1 MWQEALAEI
10 TGALGANANER
21 WHSTLLMSAYLS
33 RDNTSLIKPSRL
45 NCFSVCS
52 LFRVP
57 THSSIPP
64 LKSARPLFFV
74 VKLQTHTTRRKVCQ
88 LLHST
93 STPTFHSAQG
103 DWKAPNA
110 CFYWLGFDWL
120 QWQEVQIT
128 LKSREINCRTTNISR
143 TFVRIHL
150 AWGQKKMSSTD
161 YV

>member
-57 THSSIPP
+57 THSSTPP
-64 LKSARPLFFV
+64 EIRTSSVFCGQTPSTHDAPESLSAAPLHVHAHFSFCAMWLESAESLFLLIRIWLAAV
-74 VKLQTHTTRRKVCQ
+74 AGSSNNPKVKRNQ
-88 LLHST
+88 LSN
-93 STPTFHSAQG
+93 
-103 DWKAPNA
+103 D
-110 CFYWLGFDWL
+110 
-120 QWQEVQIT
+120 
-128 LKSREINCRTTNISR
+128 
-143 TFVRIHL
+143 
-150 AWGQKKMSSTD
+150 
-161 YV
+161 